1 MRQPGEGIFGDF
13 SMCLDNFW
21 FPVIQRETH
30 PEKKTA
36 RLETK
41 QNRPK
46 LEKHGL
52 QEMVFFWGGQG
63 VLTAASPLDPGKGCP
78 NRLMPP

>member
-30 PEKKTA
+30 PEKKNSTPGNQA
-36 RLETK
+36 KSTPIGK
-41 QNRPK
+41 AWAA
-46 LEKHGL
+46 GD
-52 QEMVFFWGGQG
+52 VFF
-63 VLTAASPLDPGKGCP
+63 
-78 NRLMPP
+78 